1 MSASCLRADNWA
13 SPMVANGAE
22 GAGFRRACVSS
33 LAAMMALS
41 EEDILGM
48 LISAGKNETVS
59 ILRSPPVLEQYTV

>member
-1 MSASCLRADNWA
+1 
-13 SPMVANGAE
+13 MVANGAA
-22 GAGFRRACVSS
+22 GAGLRRACVSS

-48 LISAGKNETVS
+48 LISAEKKETVS